1 MDRIDAFTANLGL
14 PDLDRALLTQA
25 LTHAS
30 WVHEHPDAATGH
42 NERLEFLGDAVIGM
56 VVARELYER
65 YPDDDEGLLSARRA
79 GIVSATGL
87 ARIATRLQ
95 IGDSLRLGMGESL
108 RGARVRPSLL
118 AAALEAIVGA
128 IFLDLGW
135 EVAARWVTAQ
145 AQPELSEAHLISMLK
160 SPKSRLQE
168 LTQRL
173 SGARPEYRILEAVGP
188 DHDRVF
194 RIEVRID
201 GRSVGTGV
209 GSSRRVA
216 ETNAAAE
223 ALRSLASTDPH
234 PEDADRTEEA

>member
-1 MDRIDAFTANLGL
+1 VDRIDAFIANLGL

-30 WVHEHPDAATGH
+30 WVHEHPDADTGH

-79 GIVSATGL
+79 GIVSASGL

-95 IGDSLRLGMGESL
+95 IGDSLRLGTGESL

-118 AAALEAIVGA
+118 AAGLEAIVGA
-128 IFLDLGW
+128 IFLDMGW
-135 EVAARWVTAQ
+135 EVTARWVTGQ
-145 AQPELSEAHLISMLK
+145 AQPELSEAHVISTLK

-194 RIEVRID
+194 RIEVLIE

-209 GSSRRVA
+209 GPSRRVA

-223 ALRSLASTDPH
+223 ALRSLASIDPH

>member
-1 MDRIDAFTANLGL
+1 MDRIDAFIANLGL
-14 PDLDRALLTQA
+14 PDLDRVLLTQA

-30 WVHEHPDAATGH
+30 WVHEHPEAATGH

-87 ARIATRLQ
+87 ARIATRLR
-95 IGDSLRLGMGESL
+95 IGDALHLGLGESL
-108 RGARVRPSLL
+108 RDARVRPSLL
-118 AAALEAIVGA
+118 AAALEAVVGA
-128 IFLDLGW
+128 IYLGLGW
-135 EVAARWVTAQ
+135 EVAARWVSAQ
-145 AQPELSEAHLISMLK
+145 AHPELSEAPAESTLK

-173 SGARPEYRILEAVGP
+173 SGTRPEYQILEAVGP

-194 RIEVRID
+194 RIEVRVD
-201 GRSVGTGV
+201 GRGVGTGV

-223 ALRSLASTDPH
+223 ALVLLAGSDSHAETGGGM
-234 PEDADRTEEA
+234 EGA